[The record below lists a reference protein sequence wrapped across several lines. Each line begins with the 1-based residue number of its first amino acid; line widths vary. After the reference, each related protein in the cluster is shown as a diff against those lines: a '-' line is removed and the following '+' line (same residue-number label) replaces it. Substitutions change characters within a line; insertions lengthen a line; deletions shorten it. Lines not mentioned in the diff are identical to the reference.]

1 MTILCQSDE
10 ANILHGK
17 KRIRSAMVL
26 LQVSCLGYII
36 GCDESLQVEF
46 DFDFSDEDYESA
58 VNSLNGKL
66 YPDPTERGATASDG
80 T

>member
-1 MTILCQSDE
+1 MSQIYQILREQ
-10 ANILHGK
+10 
-17 KRIRSAMVL
+17 RIRSATVL
-26 LQVSCLGYII
+26 CQMSCLGYIM
-36 GCDESLQVEF
+36 GCDKSLHF

-66 YPDPTERGATASDG
+66 YPDPRKRGAAASDG